1 MSKNEKNKNK
11 NKKEKKSVGNSIKA
25 IPMRINLLFFL
36 IFTLFIIL
44 IARLYNMQIVHHDF
58 YLKKLEEAGS
68 VTKVVESTPRGQIY
82 DAKGTVL
89 VSNKAKTAV
98 KFTRSNKI
106 SADQMRK
113 VAEKLVTI
121 VPGALE
127 NEPLTERD
135 KKDFYLAD
143 ADNLRKVQE
152 ATTTDEKY
160 DKKTG
165 DKLSEG
171 SLYALYI
178 SKVTDGQ
185 IQYSPEQEEAA
196 KIFKRMNAT
205 SNFNTTIVI
214 SGDLSDVQ
222 VATIAENESKLS
234 GISIGNDWDR
244 DYGKTALRPLL
255 GTISSERAGI
265 PAEDLD
271 EYLSKGYSRND
282 RVGTSYV
289 EKGYEEYLQGTRKI
303 SEVYLDKNGN
313 ISDTKVLS
321 DGKPG
326 KNVKLTIDLKFQ
338 EGVEDILQ
346 KHYQEAKNQGIANVS
361 EGAYA
366 VVLNPDDGSVLAMA
380 GLTQNKETGE
390 ITKDALQSFTGS
402 FVPGSVVKGATITAG
417 WQYGVINGNETLI
430 DQPIQIAGSPVKQ
443 SWFTNGG
450 SLPINAVQALEYSSN
465 TYMLQIT
472 LKMLGQPYYS
482 NMGLDLTN
490 KDKVF
495 EELRKTYGQYGMGVS
510 TGFDIPGES
519 EGLVPPADKSSIG
532 SLLDLS
538 FGQYD
543 NYTTLQLAQ
552 YAATV
557 ANGGTRYAPH
567 IVSGI
572 YEGSDGN
579 ALGKEVKSID
589 TKEVNKVDISKDDM
603 DIIKEGFYQVVH
615 GDSMAT
621 AKDISAGESVP
632 ISAKTGT
639 AETFATDANG
649 NSVSTTSNNIVAY
662 APSNNPQIA
671 LGVMIPNIASTNSH
685 INQEIGKDIVNLYNS
700 MYGFK

>member
-1 MSKNEKNKNK
+1 MSKNDK
-11 NKKEKKSVGNSIKA
+11 NKKENKSVGNSIKA

-68 VTKVVESTPRGQIY
+68 VTKVVEATPRGQIY
-82 DAKGTVL
+82 DASGTVL
-89 VSNKAKTAV
+89 VSNKEKTAI

-121 VPGALE
+121 IPGALE

-135 KKDFYLAD
+135 KKDFYLAN
-143 ADNLRKVQE
+143 ADNLRKIQE

-178 SKVTDGQ
+178 SKVTDNQ
-185 IQYSPEQEEAA
+185 IIFSPELEEAA

-205 SNFNTTIVI
+205 SNFNTTVI
-214 SGDLSDVQ
+214 ISDDLTDVQ
-222 VATIAENESKLS
+222 IATIAENESNLS
-234 GISIGNDWDR
+234 GISIGTDWER
-244 DYGKTALRPLL
+244 EYANTALRSLL

-265 PAEDLD
+265 PAEELD
-271 EYLSKGYSRND
+271 TYLSKGYSRND

-289 EKGYEEYLQGTRKI
+289 EKGYEEYLQGSRKI

-313 ISDTKVLS
+313 ISDNKVIS
-321 DGKPG
+321 EGQPG
-326 KNVKLTIDLKFQ
+326 KNLKLTIDLKFQ
-338 EGVEDILQ
+338 EGVENILQ
-346 KHYQEAKNQGIANVS
+346 KYFQQAKSQGHANVS

-366 VVLNPDDGSVLAMA
+366 VVLNPNDGSVLAMA
-380 GLTQNKETGE
+380 GLSQNKETGE
-390 ITKDALQSFTGS
+390 LTKDSLQTFTGA
-402 FVPGSVVKGATITAG
+402 FVPGSVVKGATLTSGWNAGAIT
-417 WQYGVINGNETLI
+417 GNEILV

-465 TYMLQIT
+465 TYMLQLT
-472 LKMLGQPYYS
+472 LRMMGQPYYY
-482 NMGLDLTN
+482 NMNLDPTN

-495 EELRKTYGQYGMGVS
+495 KELREGFGEYGMGVL
-510 TGFDIPGES
+510 TGFDIPGETR
-519 EGLVPPADKSSIG
+519 GLVPSAEKSSAG

-543 NYTTLQLAQ
+543 TYTTLQLAQ

-572 YEGSDGN
+572 YDGSDGN
-579 ALGKEVKSID
+579 KFGKEVKAID
-589 TKEVNKVDISKDDM
+589 AKELNKVNISKDNM
-603 DIIKEGFYQVVH
+603 ALIKEGFYRVVH
-615 GDSMAT
+615 GGALAT
-621 AKDISAGESVP
+621 GLEVGQGESVP

-639 AETFATDANG
+639 AETFTTDLNG
-649 NSVSTTSNNIVAY
+649 NTIATTANNIVAY
-662 APSNNPQIA
+662 APTDNPQIA
-671 LGVMIPNIASTNSH
+671 IGAMVPDLTDAYTHVNHYIAR
-685 INQEIGKDIVNLYNS
+685 DIVNLYNS